1 MRQRRSGISL
11 IIRRCNM
18 GLVPLVFFSLIGLSV
33 LVAVLGASVNL
44 ALRPLVQALSNRR
57 VTSAQ
62 SEVQHVLEQ
71 RLAFLEDRLRRM
83 EQSVTP
89 LLDDDLLRR
98 S

>member
-1 MRQRRSGISL
+1 
-11 IIRRCNM
+11 M

-33 LVAVLGASVNL
+33 LVAVLGVSVNI

-62 SEVQHVLEQ
+62 SEVQLVLEQ

>member
-1 MRQRRSGISL
+1 
-11 IIRRCNM
+11 M
-18 GLVPLVFFSLIGLSV
+18 GLVPLVFFSFIGLSI
-33 LVAVLGASVNL
+33 LVAVLGVSVNI

-57 VTSAQ
+57 ATTSQ
-62 SEVQHVLEQ
+62 YETRNILDK
-71 RLAFLEDRLRRM
+71 RLVFLEDRLQQM

>member
-1 MRQRRSGISL
+1 
-11 IIRRCNM
+11 M
-18 GLVPLVFFSLIGLSV
+18 GKHADRKAGGCALSPLY
-33 LVAVLGASVNL
+33 VLGVSVNI

-57 VTSAQ
+57 MTTTQ
-62 SEVQHVLEQ
+62 SEAQTVLDQ

-98 S
+98 G

>member
-1 MRQRRSGISL
+1 
-11 IIRRCNM
+11 M

>member
-1 MRQRRSGISL
+1 
-11 IIRRCNM
+11 M
-18 GLVPLVFFSLIGLSV
+18 GLVPLVFFSFIGLSI
-33 LVAVLGASVNL
+33 LVAVLGASVNI

-57 VTSAQ
+57 AITTQPDAQ
-62 SEVQHVLEQ
+62 PGLDQ

-83 EQSVTP
+83 EQAVTP

>member
-1 MRQRRSGISL
+1 M
-11 IIRRCNM
+11 N
-18 GLVPLVFFSLIGLSV
+18 LVPLVFFSFIGLSIF
-33 LVAVLGASVNL
+33 VAVLGVSVNI

-57 VTSAQ
+57 AATTQ
-62 SEVQHVLEQ
+62 SEAHNLLDQ

>member
-1 MRQRRSGISL
+1 
-11 IIRRCNM
+11 M
-18 GLVPLVFFSLIGLSV
+18 GLVPLVFFSFIGLSI
-33 LVAVLGASVNL
+33 LVAVLGVSVNI

-57 VTSAQ
+57 VTTTQ
-62 SEVQHVLEQ
+62 SEAQTVLDQ

-98 S
+98 G

>member
-1 MRQRRSGISL
+1 
-11 IIRRCNM
+11 M
-18 GLVPLVFFSLIGLSV
+18 GLVPLVFFSFIGLSI
-33 LVAVLGASVNL
+33 LVAVLGVSVNI

-57 VTSAQ
+57 ATTTQAEAQ
-62 SEVQHVLEQ
+62 NLLDQ

-98 S
+98 H

>member
-1 MRQRRSGISL
+1 
-11 IIRRCNM
+11 M

-33 LVAVLGASVNL
+33 LVAVLGVSVNI

-57 VTSAQ
+57 VTPTQ

-71 RLAFLEDRLRRM
+71 RLTFLEDRLRRM

>member
-1 MRQRRSGISL
+1 
-11 IIRRCNM
+11 M
-18 GLVPLVFFSLIGLSV
+18 GLVPLVFFSFIGLSI
-33 LVAVLGASVNL
+33 LVAVLGVSVNI

-57 VTSAQ
+57 VTTTQ
-62 SEVQHVLEQ
+62 SEAQTVLDQ
-71 RLAFLEDRLRRM
+71 RLTFLEDRLRRM